1 MNTRQRNLWPSR
13 AIPVLLAAGML
24 SLAGCASTPPRVDE
38 IAAAEQAIRNAE
50 GSNAGAHAPAE
61 LRRAREKLA
70 RARAAQEDHEAETA
84 EMWAEQALVDAQLAE
99 QIAEARKAEKL
110 AQEIADGVNA
120 LRREL
125 ERGGRS

>member
-1 MNTRQRNLWPSR
+1 MMRQRNPGPRHAATAVL
-13 AIPVLLAAGML
+13 AAALLA
-24 SLAGCASTPPRVDE
+24 LAGCASTPEPVDD

-50 GSNAGAHAPAE
+50 GSDAGAHAAAE
-61 LRRAREKLA
+61 LRRAREKLS
-70 RARAAQEDHEAETA
+70 RARAAQQDREYEDA

-99 QIAEARKAEKL
+99 ELAEARKAERL
-110 AQEIADGVNA
+110 AQEIADSVNA